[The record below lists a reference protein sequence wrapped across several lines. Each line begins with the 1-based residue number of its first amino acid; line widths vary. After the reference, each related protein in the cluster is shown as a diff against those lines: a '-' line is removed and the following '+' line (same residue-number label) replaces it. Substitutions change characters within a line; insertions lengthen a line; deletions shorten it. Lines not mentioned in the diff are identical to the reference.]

1 MDVVQ
6 FNLQNENKMFK
17 KKKKKSAQFITNM
30 NSQLDNKI
38 K

>member
-6 FNLQNENKMFK
+6 FNLQNENKMLK
-17 KKKKKSAQFITNM
+17 KNKKSAQFITNM